1 MICLTMM
8 NYGILAEHR
17 GNRRGAFGQFLMLG
31 SYKVLVAR
39 VLVLFAESRGFF
51 LWGVVSFCASR
62 GCVFSVYLGI
72 KGFGCSFP
80 GVAWN
85 GNGSPKNRFLGLWFG
100 LVLAEIVVWGSCD
113 EIFNFSIFVF
123 KMEAFLAGKSR
134 KFAIYFA
141 AEVTAV
147 LKKKG
152 ESEVLSCNLWM
163 VVFAGAGPDC
173 VY

>member
-1 MICLTMM
+1 MGMAHLRIVFWGCD
-8 NYGILAEHR
+8 LAWFWQR
-17 GNRRGAFGQFLMLG
+17 LLFGG
-31 SYKVLVAR
+31 
-39 VLVLFAESRGFF
+39 FAMKYLIFRFF
-51 LWGVVSFCASR
+51 
-62 GCVFSVYLGI
+62 
-72 KGFGCSFP
+72 
-80 GVAWN
+80 
-85 GNGSPKNRFLGLWFG
+85 
-100 LVLAEIVVWGSCD
+100 
-113 EIFNFSIFVF
+113 F